1 MKTVIATT
9 YERTFSAGRTKP
21 AVFLCETDGLD
32 APCEVVVKFRSGM
45 GQGVIGLASELLA
58 ALLARQLDIPTPEP
72 MLVEI
77 DPALADGMS
86 DADLRTRIRGSGGLN
101 FGCRLLTGGYETW
114 PVGRAIPFS
123 LRQAA
128 LEMFAFDLLI
138 QNPDRRREKP
148 NLLWKGDELYAI
160 DHEAAFSFVYDILG
174 GADPFDVSSLPFV
187 KNHVFFA
194 QLRGKEHDLE
204 RFAGAL
210 ETVTDERLQNMMQ
223 SLPPEWRSPRTMM
236 MVEHLLTVTGD
247 INQFIDQIRRVLA

>member
-1 MKTVIATT
+1 MKPVVATT
-9 YERTFSAGRTKP
+9 YERTFSSGRTKP
-21 AVFLCETDGLD
+21 GVFLCEADGFD
-32 APCEVVVKFRSGM
+32 TPCEVVVKLRAGLS
-45 GQGVIGLASELLA
+45 QGVTGMASELLA

-77 DPALADGMS
+77 DPALADGL
-86 DADLRTRIRGSGGLN
+86 ADTELRQRIGGSAGLN

-114 PVGRAIPFS
+114 PVGRAIPLS

-128 LEMFAFDLLI
+128 LELFAFDVLV

-174 GADPFDVSSLPFV
+174 GTDPFDVSSLPFL
-187 KNHVFFA
+187 NGHVFFA

-210 ETVTDERLQNMMQ
+210 DTVTDTRIQKMVEG
-223 SLPPEWRSPRTMM
+223 LPPEWQGPRTEMM
-236 MVEHLLTVTGD
+236 AEHVRAVAGD
-247 INQFIDQIRRVLA
+247 VDRFSEQIRRVLA